1 VLTHVEHGEL
11 ASVQLEVGPDN
22 TGGADARA
30 KHVELSNQSKK
41 KRNESIKGP
50 HRNKETQA

>member
-50 HRNKETQA
+50 HRNKETQS